1 MQSQKSNITRHV
13 YRIKKAGS
21 IDNLKY
27 VNENLPEPGNSEVT
41 IEVKVIGLNFADLFA
56 IQGLYS
62 ATPKESFIPGLEY
75 SGIIIKKGNDV
86 KSFDVGD
93 KIMGVIRFGAYATH
107 LNIDPRYILKL
118 PEDWSFEEG
127 ASFIVQSLTAYYSLV
142 ELGNIKNNYTVLINS
157 AAGGVGIYANRIAKK
172 FNAFTIGTIGS
183 ERKRNFLINEG
194 YDEVFVRRDNFRKQL
209 EHALTGRQL
218 NLVLESIGGKVFK
231 DSFDLLSPSGRII
244 IYGGAQ
250 FMTHSSRPNLLKI
263 IPKFLSR
270 PKIDP
275 LALSNINKSVMG
287 FNLIYLWDK
296 PDDLRTMIEKILS
309 MNLERPHIG
318 KVFSFRHLFDAL
330 KYFQKGRSI
339 GKVVVKIQ

>member
-1 MQSQKSNITRHV
+1 MENRKYNITRRV
-13 YRIKKAGS
+13 YRIDKAGS
-21 IDNLKY
+21 INNLKFIS
-27 VNENLPEPGNSEVT
+27 ENLPEPGNSEVT

-86 KSFDVGD
+86 KSFNVGD
-93 KIMGVIRFGAYATH
+93 KIMGAIRFGAYATH
-107 LNIDPRYILKL
+107 LNIDHRYLLKL

-127 ASFIVQSLTAYYSLV
+127 ASLIVQSLTAYYSLV

-172 FNAFTIGTIGS
+172 FNAFTVGTIGS

-194 YDEVFVRRDNFRKQL
+194 YDEIFVRRDNFRRQL
-209 EHALTGRQL
+209 ENALGGRPL
-218 NLVLESIGGKVFK
+218 NLVLESIGGQVFK
-231 DSFDLLSPSGRII
+231 DSFDLLAPSGRII

-250 FMTHSSRPNLLKI
+250 FMTNSSRPNFLKI

-270 PKIDP
+270 PRIDP
-275 LALSNINKSVMG
+275 LTLSNINKSVMG

-296 PDDLRTMIEKILS
+296 PDELRIMVEQILK
-309 MNLERPHIG
+309 MNLVRPHIG
-318 KVFSFRHLFDAL
+318 KVFSFDHLIRAL
-330 KYFQKGRSI
+330 KYFQTGRSI
-339 GKVVVKIQ
+339 GKVVVKT